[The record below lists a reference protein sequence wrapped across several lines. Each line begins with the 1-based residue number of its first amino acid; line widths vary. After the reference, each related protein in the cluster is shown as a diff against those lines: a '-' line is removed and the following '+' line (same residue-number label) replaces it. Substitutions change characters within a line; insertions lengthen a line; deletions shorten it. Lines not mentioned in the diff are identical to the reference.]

1 MSEDL
6 QQKLLAAIT
15 TTTHLHGLPLD
26 APHIQTLASGLVSTV
41 RAWLAE
47 RDAVIGELLPAPY
60 ALAKDAERV
69 VNEFEGCRLSI
80 HPDVAEDAPAAL
92 LGLELRHTR
101 LDVVALDVPTAT
113 HLTVTVQPKTARA
126 WGWWRTTF
134 DTVADHVPQS
144 CCTTL
149 TGTYGEV
156 SIEIR
161 GNAVPDLISQD
172 TAQADVLAGHPW

>member
-6 QQKLLAAIT
+6 QHKLLATLT
-15 TTTHLHGLPLD
+15 TTAQLHSLSLD
-26 APHIQTLASGLVSTV
+26 DSTIQTLASGLAPTI

-47 RDAVIGELLPAPY
+47 RNAVVGELLPAPY

-69 VNEFEGCRLSI
+69 VGEFEGCRLSI

-101 LDVVALDVPTAT
+101 PDVVALDVPTAT

-134 DTVADHVPQS
+134 DTVAGHVPQS

-149 TGTYGEV
+149 TGAYGEV

-161 GNAVPDLISQD
+161 GNAVPDLIAQEE
-172 TAQADVLAGHPW
+172 AQADVLAGHPW